1 MTLATRVFYRNIH
14 FLNRH
19 NIPASGPVL
28 LIANHPGSL
37 MDAALLGLLL
47 NRPVHFFAR
56 GDLFRNRFIH
66 RLLNA
71 LHMHPIHHHQLNRS
85 SLGINDDSFDI
96 ALNLLKQGEMVLFF
110 PEGFSHAEYYLLPFK
125 KGTFRLALQAM
136 EKNEHPT
143 LPIVPIGF
151 HYTHPTAVFSSV
163 WLKAGPPVETR
174 NFFSAYQSNP
184 TQAIRKLTETALAA
198 IQELTIQTEQSTA
211 RELFQILQLY
221 RICESY
227 QNASPEEQWNQE
239 KCISR
244 QLLPILATQQHPL
257 QDYNKL
263 LQAAQIRSDWP
274 QSLLLTTQT
283 AKKYHPEW
291 VLAIPG
297 LVLHAPPLLLAKW
310 IADTKVRR
318 IDFYAWILVAAAAL
332 LDIGWLALVFLTVS
346 VWHSLSAGL
355 VFLSISILTGFLS
368 WKYAPYLIQRN
379 QLQQAKKIPGSTLKQ
394 LREVQD
400 QLIASVKSFL
410 F

>member
-19 NIPASGPVL
+19 TIPASGPAL

-37 MDAALLGLLL
+37 MDAALLGLSLD
-47 NRPVHFFAR
+47 RPVHFFAR
-56 GDLFRNRFIH
+56 GDLFRNRLIH
-66 RLLNA
+66 RILNA

-96 ALNLLKQGEMVLFF
+96 ALNLLKKGELVLFF

-136 EKNEHPT
+136 EKNQHLA

-151 HYTHPTAVFSSV
+151 HYSHPTAVFSSV
-163 WLKAGPPVETR
+163 WLKAGPPIETR

-184 TQAIRKLTETALAA
+184 AQAVRKLTESALTA
-198 IQELTIQTEQSTA
+198 IQELTIQTELSTA

-221 RICESY
+221 RNCESY

-239 KCISR
+239 KRISK
-244 QLLPILATQQHPL
+244 QLPPILATL
-257 QDYNKL
+257 
-263 LQAAQIRSDWP
+263 QIRSDWP
-274 QSLLLTTQT
+274 QSLLPTSHA
-283 AKKYHPEW
+283 AKKYRPEW

-297 LVLHAPPLLLAKW
+297 LILHAPPLLLAKW
-310 IADTKVRR
+310 IADTKVKR

-332 LDIGWLALVFLTVS
+332 LDIGWLALVFLILS
-346 VWHSLSAGL
+346 VWHSLTAGL

-368 WKYAPYLIQRN
+368 WKYAPFLIQRN
-379 QLQQAKKIPGSTLKQ
+379 QQQQAKKIPGSTLEQ
-394 LREVQD
+394 LREKQD
-400 QLIASVKSFL
+400 QLVASVKSFL

>member
-19 NIPASGPVL
+19 YIPASGPAL

-56 GDLFRNRFIH
+56 GDLFRNRLIH
-66 RLLNA
+66 RILNA
-71 LHMHPIHHHQLNRS
+71 LHMHPIHHHQLNRNS
-85 SLGINDDSFDI
+85 VGINDDSFDI

-136 EKNEHPT
+136 EKNQHAA

-163 WLKAGPPVETR
+163 WLKVGPPIETSS
-174 NFFSAYQSNP
+174 FFSAYQSNP
-184 TQAIRKLTETALAA
+184 AQAIRKLTETALAS

-211 RELFQILQLY
+211 RELFQTLQLY
-221 RICESY
+221 RNCDSY
-227 QNASPEEQWNQE
+227 QNANPEEQWNQE
-239 KCISR
+239 KRISR
-244 QLLPILATQQHPL
+244 QLLPILATLKHSL

-263 LQAAQIRSDWP
+263 LQAAQQRSDWP
-274 QSLLLTTQT
+274 GSSLQVAPI
-283 AKKYHPEW
+283 AKKQDLEW

-297 LVLHAPPLLLAKW
+297 LLLHAPPLLLAKW
-310 IADTKVRR
+310 IADTKVKR

-332 LDIGWLALVFLTVS
+332 LDIGWLALVLLTLS
-346 VWHSLSAGL
+346 VWHSLTAGL
-355 VFLSISILTGFLS
+355 VFLSISILTGFLT
-368 WKYAPYLIQRN
+368 WKYAPSLIQRN
-379 QLQQAKKIPGSTLKQ
+379 QLQQAKKIPGTTRKQ
-394 LREVQD
+394 LREIQD
-400 QLIASVKSFL
+400 QLIDSVKSFL

>member
-19 NIPASGPVL
+19 NIPASGPAL

-56 GDLFRNRFIH
+56 GDLFRNRLIH
-66 RLLNA
+66 RILNA

-85 SLGINDDSFDI
+85 SVGINDDSFDI

-136 EKNEHPT
+136 EKNQHAA

-163 WLKAGPPVETR
+163 WLKAGPPIETR
-174 NFFSAYQSNP
+174 NFFTAYQSNP
-184 TQAIRKLTETALAA
+184 AQTIRKLTETALAA
-198 IQELTIQTEQSTA
+198 IQELTIQAELSTA

-221 RICESY
+221 RNCDSY

-239 KCISR
+239 KRIRS
-244 QLLPILATQQHPL
+244 QLPPILATLQHTL
-257 QDYNKL
+257 QEYNKL

-274 QSLLLTTQT
+274 QTSLLTTHADQ
-283 AKKYHPEW
+283 KNRPEW
-291 VLAIPG
+291 VFALPG

-310 IADTKVRR
+310 IADTKVKR

-332 LDIGWLALVFLTVS
+332 LDIGWLVLVFLTVS

-355 VFLSISILTGFLS
+355 VFLLISILTGFLS
-368 WKYAPYLIQRN
+368 WKYAPRLIQRN
-379 QLQQAKKIPGSTLKQ
+379 HRQQAKKNPGSTLEQ
-394 LREVQD
+394 LREIED